1 MKQKRSISAL
11 VLALVLIVPLIS
23 SACGASV
30 RQVGSD
36 DPTISTRVKTALIN
50 DPVIGAARIDVD
62 TSRGVVTLT
71 GRVKNKDEEAK
82 AIAVAR
88 AIRGVSDV
96 RSSLQIEQQ

>member
-1 MKQKRSISAL
+1 MKHNQSIRSIL
-11 VLALVLIVPLIS
+11 LAIVLIAPLVV

-30 RQVGSD
+30 RQVASD
-36 DPTISTRVKTALIN
+36 DPTISARVKTALIN

-62 TSRGVVTLT
+62 TSRGMVTLT

-88 AIRGVSDV
+88 SIKGVSDV
-96 RSSLQIEQQ
+96 RSALQIEQ